1 MQEFKLKHLLLKL
14 FEITISYHSSGVN
27 TLQCHF
33 MYNNLKSFV
42 SRCECVSCFDNSS
55 DCGLFA
61 IAFAVALCFGLN
73 PSKLIF
79 EQGEMRD
86 HLLNCLKENEFT
98 NFPFSINPMWKKK
111 KIVINK
117 ETLFCFCRG
126 LYDSEMAKCI
136 SCHEWFHLRCL
147 SSREVKH
154 IKDDVTFQ
162 YSCSKCLKKIEPFT
176 TGNAFRKITCT
187 K

>member
-1 MQEFKLKHLLLKL
+1 MVYSRCGSKKLGSFLGSASIDLSFVACIFFPIQKRILFCWLKLKLK
-14 FEITISYHSSGVN
+14 
-27 TLQCHF
+27 
-33 MYNNLKSFV
+33 
-42 SRCECVSCFDNSS
+42 
-55 DCGLFA
+55 FA

-79 EQGEMRD
+79 EQSKMRD
-86 HLLNCLKENEFT
+86 HLLHCLNENEFT

-162 YSCSKCLKKIEPFT
+162 YSCSKCLKS
-176 TGNAFRKITCT
+176 
-187 K
+187 